1 MKKTALR
8 FEARFAGT
16 QRESGVTLIEIL
28 VAIVL
33 LSIGLLGLAGLQLRG
48 LQVNQGSALRSNAAI
63 MAEDLADRM
72 RADLAAS
79 APGGSFYGTY
89 TAASGPT
96 VTLPA
101 LTDWL
106 AGLQNMPAGVA
117 VGQNVPCTGNVLPC
131 VQVQA
136 LAVASPPTPVE
147 IDVYW
152 NDARAANAATKTPT
166 NQVGSFKVVA
176 EISNQ

>member
-1 MKKTALR
+1 MSRTR
-8 FEARFAGT
+8 NAGNRAPT
-16 QRESGVTLIEIL
+16 HRDQRGVTLIEIL

-48 LQVNQGSALRSNAAI
+48 IQVNQGSALRSYAAI

-79 APGGSFYGTY
+79 APGGAFYGTFS
-89 TAASGPT
+89 TATASG

-101 LTDWL
+101 MTDWL
-106 AGLQNMPAGVA
+106 AGLNNLPAGVA
-117 VGQNVPCTGNVLPC
+117 VGTTVPCTGNALPC

-136 LAVASPPTPVE
+136 LPVASPPTPVE

-152 NDARAANAATKTPT
+152 NDARAANAATKNPT